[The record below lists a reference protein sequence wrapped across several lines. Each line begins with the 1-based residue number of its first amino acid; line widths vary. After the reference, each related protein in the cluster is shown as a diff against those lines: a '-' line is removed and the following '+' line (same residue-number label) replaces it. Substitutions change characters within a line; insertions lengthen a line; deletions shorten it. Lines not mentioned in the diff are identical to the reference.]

1 MYHFAAS
8 ILFYDIAQLRFPP
21 KAIWVQQVVST
32 VFPGAWLRKIRQCFF
47 AFSPVISTIFL
58 VCSIGMYVDGICV
71 INVFI
76 YSWNHSPI
84 FTSFAQQIRR
94 PLCVHH
100 DLLLAARICLHLS
113 QRLACIMERSVVVIW
128 FLWGQKWIVAFRRGT
143 FLFVLIIILKVLST
157 VTDVEPMLGRRRRAT
172 STQRRNDVG
181 STSHGRYRPN
191 TCSLVVFFSLHNL
204 PELLCAEIVPM
215 LEAAIN
221 SGLVFGMVTDLLYT
235 NMKTWFIL
243 THWGP
248 DKMIA
253 IFQTTFSNAFSWMQI
268 YEFRL
273 NLTEV
278 CLQGSN
284 WQYIPAL
291 VQINGLAPASNK
303 PLSFCTLCLDQSV
316 HLRNRTVTS
325 LDMWILHWRR
335 SHWCLK
341 SLVTQLDCLFNR
353 WPIGDRWVPLTK
365 SQ

>member
-1 MYHFAAS
+1 
-8 ILFYDIAQLRFPP
+8 
-21 KAIWVQQVVST
+21 
-32 VFPGAWLRKIRQCFF
+32 
-47 AFSPVISTIFL
+47 
-58 VCSIGMYVDGICV
+58 
-71 INVFI
+71 
-76 YSWNHSPI
+76 
-84 FTSFAQQIRR
+84 
-94 PLCVHH
+94 
-100 DLLLAARICLHLS
+100 
-113 QRLACIMERSVVVIW
+113 
-128 FLWGQKWIVAFRRGT
+128 
-143 FLFVLIIILKVLST
+143 
-157 VTDVEPMLGRRRRAT
+157 
-172 STQRRNDVG
+172 
-181 STSHGRYRPN
+181 
-191 TCSLVVFFSLHNL
+191 
-204 PELLCAEIVPM
+204 M

-273 NLTEV
+273 NFTEV

-353 WPIGDRWVPLTK
+353 WPMGSPHKKPVTQPPLG
-365 SQ
+365 QCWYNVGIQPLA

>member
-1 MYHFAAS
+1 
-8 ILFYDIAQLRFPP
+8 
-21 KAIWVQQVVST
+21 
-32 VFPGAWLRKIRQCFF
+32 
-47 AFSPVISTIFL
+47 
-58 VCSIGMYVDGICV
+58 
-71 INVFI
+71 
-76 YSWNHSPI
+76 
-84 FTSFAQQIRR
+84 
-94 PLCVHH
+94 
-100 DLLLAARICLHLS
+100 
-113 QRLACIMERSVVVIW
+113 
-128 FLWGQKWIVAFRRGT
+128 
-143 FLFVLIIILKVLST
+143 
-157 VTDVEPMLGRRRRAT
+157 
-172 STQRRNDVG
+172 
-181 STSHGRYRPN
+181 
-191 TCSLVVFFSLHNL
+191 
-204 PELLCAEIVPM
+204 M

-273 NLTEV
+273 NFTEV

-353 WPIGDRWVPLTK
+353 WPIGNRWVPLTK
-365 SQ
+365 SQWRSLRWANVGTTLAYNHWHNVVPTLVQG

>member
-1 MYHFAAS
+1 
-8 ILFYDIAQLRFPP
+8 
-21 KAIWVQQVVST
+21 
-32 VFPGAWLRKIRQCFF
+32 
-47 AFSPVISTIFL
+47 
-58 VCSIGMYVDGICV
+58 MYVDGICI

-76 YSWNHSPI
+76 YSWIHSRI

-143 FLFVLIIILKVLST
+143 FLFVLIIILKVLWLTSNRCWA
-157 VTDVEPMLGRRRRAT
+157 DVGGRHQPNVETTLGRHRTADIDPT
-172 STQRRNDVG
+172 SAQHMFPCN
-181 STSHGRYRPN
+181 
-191 TCSLVVFFSLHNL
+191 FFSLHNL

-235 NMKTWFIL
+235 NMKTWFIS

-273 NLTEV
+273 NFTEV

-365 SQ
+365 NQ

>member
-1 MYHFAAS
+1 
-8 ILFYDIAQLRFPP
+8 
-21 KAIWVQQVVST
+21 
-32 VFPGAWLRKIRQCFF
+32 
-47 AFSPVISTIFL
+47 
-58 VCSIGMYVDGICV
+58 MYVDGICV

-76 YSWNHSPI
+76 YSTWIHSPI

-143 FLFVLIIILKVLST
+143 FLFVLIIIFKVLWLTSNRCWA
-157 VTDVEPMLGRRRRAT
+157 DVGGRHQPNVETTLGRHRTADIDPT
-172 STQRRNDVG
+172 SAQ
-181 STSHGRYRPN
+181 HMFP
-191 TCSLVVFFSLHNL
+191 CSFFSLHNL

-215 LEAAIN
+215 LEATIN

-248 DKMIA
+248 MLA

-273 NLTEV
+273 NFTEV

-353 WPIGDRWVPLTK
+353 WPMGSPHKKPVTQPPLG
-365 SQ
+365 QCWYNVGIQPLA

>member
-1 MYHFAAS
+1 M
-8 ILFYDIAQLRFPP
+8 
-21 KAIWVQQVVST
+21 T
-32 VFPGAWLRKIRQCFF
+32 RKIITHQTWTICIILRHPFYFTTLPNYDSRLKPSGSSRWSQRFSQALGFARLDSVSLLFASYIDDFSSLQYRYVRGWNMRYKCFHLF
-47 AFSPVISTIFL
+47 MDSQPDFYF
-58 VCSIGMYVDGICV
+58 ICPT
-71 INVFI
+71 NPPA
-76 YSWNHSPI
+76 SLCAS
-84 FTSFAQQIRR
+84 R
-94 PLCVHH
+94 PT
-100 DLLLAARICLHLS
+100 LAARICLHLS
-113 QRLACIMERSVVVIW
+113 RRLACIMERSVVVIW
-128 FLWGQKWIVAFRRGT
+128 FLWGQKLIVAFRRGT
-143 FLFVLIIILKVLST
+143 FLFVLIIILKVLWLTSNRCWA
-157 VTDVEPMLGRRRRAT
+157 DVGGRHQPNVETTLGRHRTADIDPT
-172 STQRRNDVG
+172 SDQ
-181 STSHGRYRPN
+181 HMFP
-191 TCSLVVFFSLHNL
+191 CSFFSLHNL

-273 NLTEV
+273 NFTEV

-284 WQYIPAL
+284 WQYIPTL

-335 SHWCLK
+335 
-341 SLVTQLDCLFNR
+341 
-353 WPIGDRWVPLTK
+353 
-365 SQ
+365 

>member
-1 MYHFAAS
+1 
-8 ILFYDIAQLRFPP
+8 
-21 KAIWVQQVVST
+21 
-32 VFPGAWLRKIRQCFF
+32 
-47 AFSPVISTIFL
+47 
-58 VCSIGMYVDGICV
+58 
-71 INVFI
+71 
-76 YSWNHSPI
+76 
-84 FTSFAQQIRR
+84 
-94 PLCVHH
+94 
-100 DLLLAARICLHLS
+100 
-113 QRLACIMERSVVVIW
+113 
-128 FLWGQKWIVAFRRGT
+128 
-143 FLFVLIIILKVLST
+143 
-157 VTDVEPMLGRRRRAT
+157 
-172 STQRRNDVG
+172 
-181 STSHGRYRPN
+181 
-191 TCSLVVFFSLHNL
+191 
-204 PELLCAEIVPM
+204 M

-273 NLTEV
+273 NFTEV

-341 SLVTQLDCLFNR
+341 SLVTQFDCLFNR
-353 WPIGDRWVPLTK
+353 WPIGDRSVTDGFPSQKASNAASVGPMLVQRRHTTIGITLCQRWPNVSVPTLGRCWHNVGPTLACNRWANWQIHVGPTLV
-365 SQ
+365 SRRWPNVRVDVGPTLQC